1 METPALEVRSRT
13 GWTGTVVLARKVQ
26 TLPPLEVEGERE
38 ISWRLE
44 GFEFRR
50 KHGLGVYLTQAE
62 IKQRNARG
70 PLDLLKGIAG
80 VRVFLDHGGGTRV
93 EFTRCRESPQK
104 ATDDPS
110 PSSKIAYWVDGV
122 RYRGGLPGYIS
133 PAAIVGME
141 IYRGVA
147 ELPAEFL
154 DDACAAVV
162 IWTR

>member
-44 GFEFRR
+44 RFEFRR

-93 EFTRCRESPQK
+93 EFTRCRE
-104 ATDDPS
+104 
-110 PSSKIAYWVDGV
+110 
-122 RYRGGLPGYIS
+122 
-133 PAAIVGME
+133 